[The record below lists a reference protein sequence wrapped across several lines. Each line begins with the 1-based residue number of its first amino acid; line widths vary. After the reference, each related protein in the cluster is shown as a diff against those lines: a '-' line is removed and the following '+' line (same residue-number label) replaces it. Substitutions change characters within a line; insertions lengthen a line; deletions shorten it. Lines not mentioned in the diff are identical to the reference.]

1 MQNLFEFGTNNKDL
15 VLYLLNYLK
24 EDQCT
29 GLCDYVDYMHY
40 PTYNYFWDWFD
51 EQEPFASSDSI
62 TPVESGFGEWFH
74 EQELFNEFDLSTPVE
89 SATHPQVDGIELYR
103 STPNKIDVSLPQGQ
117 LRRWWCYNLAIAASQ
132 HPEFE

>member
-15 VLYLLNYLK
+15 VLYLLDYLK

-62 TPVESGFGEWFH
+62 TPVESAV
-74 EQELFNEFDLSTPVE
+74 LKVN
-89 SATHPQVDGIELYR
+89 PQQLEGLELYR

>member
-15 VLYLLNYLK
+15 VLHLLNYLK
-24 EDQCT
+24 EDQYS
-29 GLCDYVDYMHY
+29 GLCDWTVYGDYEA
-40 PTYNYFWDWFD
+40 NSGFCEWFH
-51 EQEPFASSDSI
+51 EQEPFASIDSI
-62 TPVESGFGEWFH
+62 TPVERAILKVNHQQLKGW
-74 EQELFNEFDLSTPVE
+74 
-89 SATHPQVDGIELYR
+89 ELYR